1 MQRIWVSGYR
11 AFELAVFDPKD
22 PKKTVIERVLKE
34 FLTQW
39 LNQNEEE
46 SWLITGPQLGVE
58 QWSAEAGLSLK
69 EDYPRLKV
77 AMMLPFADFAN
88 RWNEANQAQLAS
100 LKANV
105 DFSAEVSPNP
115 TSHPSSYGCTSASC
129 LSTPTGSSWFTIP
142 TRKTTRTKRASPTGY
157 TARPSATK
165 RTFPT
170 TKST

>member
-105 DFSAEVSPNP
+105 DFSAEVSPQP
-115 TSHPSSYGCTSASC
+115 YQSLGLRSRPGKQPGPKEQALLVIPCGQALPRGLSRLPSR
-129 LSTPTGSSWFTIP
+129 LN
-142 TRKTTRTKRASPTGY
+142 
-157 TARPSATK
+157 
-165 RTFPT
+165 
-170 TKST
+170 